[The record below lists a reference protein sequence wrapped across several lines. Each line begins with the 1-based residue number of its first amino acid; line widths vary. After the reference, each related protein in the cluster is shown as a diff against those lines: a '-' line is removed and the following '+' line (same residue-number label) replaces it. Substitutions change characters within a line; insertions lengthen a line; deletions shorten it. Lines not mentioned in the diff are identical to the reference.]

1 MGKAT
6 KKTAAVEET
15 AAVNTENTTPIES
28 VEAVAETTSEEVIDT
43 VEDTATIESVE
54 DIAETTSEEVVDT
67 VAETSTEEVVETVAE
82 IDVQNVEIIPSG
94 VFVSESGNEYEFTVQ
109 KFLFKGKKYQV
120 QEAIA
125 NHTDVLE
132 ELVSL
137 NSFILKL
144 K

>member
-1 MGKAT
+1 MAKEI

-15 AAVNTENTTPIES
+15 AAVNTENTATIES
-28 VEAVAETTSEEVIDT
+28 VEAVEETSTQEVVET
-43 VEDTATIESVE
+43 VEDTVTVESDEAVEEAT
-54 DIAETTSEEVVDT
+54 
-67 VAETSTEEVVETVAE
+67 TEEVVETVSE

-132 ELVSL
+132 QLVSL